1 MSWIAVPSETRRW
14 VLTPGAPALAAQ
26 LRPIGPL
33 ELLIGPEGGLSERER
48 DLALSQGCVP
58 VSLGPRVLRTET
70 APLAALAAINAL
82 WGDFA
87 R

>member
-1 MSWIAVPSETRRW
+1 M
-14 VLTPGAPALAAQ
+14 
-26 LRPIGPL
+26 GPV
-33 ELLIGPEGGLSERER
+33 ELVIGPEGGLSERER
-48 DLALSQGCVP
+48 DLALTQGCIP

-87 R
+87 K